1 MSAEDLEVQRR
12 RLSWT
17 GVSLR
22 VETLHQRYSR
32 VLWVG
37 HSIWALI
44 TGAAVLVLAHNRYG
58 YLPWVILFLALT
70 WGSTLFFSRIA
81 LPVESRAAQLAKG
94 VVSYLTRIMYQETL
108 FFLLPFYF
116 FSTTFPSWNCAYV
129 IGLAALAVFSCVD
142 IPFDRMLRTSRPFA
156 LSFFSIVTFS
166 ALQLFFPLAL
176 ALKINLTTYLAAS
189 LSMLAAIPLA
199 YPWRELR
206 QGPTIVRTVLAVAVA
221 LVAVRLLLP
230 VIPPVPL
237 RLFNVRFAA
246 AFDPRTIQ
254 APFEYSDTIPRSV
267 LSGGRLYAIASV
279 FAPSRLP
286 ATVILRFVRNGKVLR
301 TSRAVNLIAHA
312 RGFRVWDTMRPG
324 PEGFLPGP
332 YTVEVWT
339 GEGQLVGRSTIRV
352 VEDAANVVGG

>member
-1 MSAEDLEVQRR
+1 MNAEEAAAERR
-12 RLSWT
+12 KLSWT

-22 VETLHQRYSR
+22 VETLHHRYGR
-32 VLWVG
+32 AFWIG

-81 LPVESRAAQLAKG
+81 LPADSRAAQLAKG

-142 IPFDRMLRTSRPFA
+142 IPFDRMLRNNRPFA
-156 LSFFSIVTFS
+156 LAFFGIVTFS

-176 ALKINLTTYLAAS
+176 ALQINRATYLSALLSIVAAV
-189 LSMLAAIPLA
+189 PLA
-199 YPWRELR
+199 YPWRELK
-206 QGPTIVRTVLAVAVA
+206 QGATVLRTVLAAAVA
-221 LVAVRLLLP
+221 LAAVRLLLP
-230 VIPPVPL
+230 AIPPVPL

-246 AFDPRTIQ
+246 ALDPRTIQ

-267 LSGGRLYAIASV
+267 LAGGRLYAIASV

-286 ATVILRFVRNGKVLR
+286 ATVTMRFVRHGKVLR

-324 PEGFLPGP
+324 PEGFVPGA

-339 GEGQLVGRSTIRV
+339 AEGQLVGRSTIRV